1 MNTFLNSVIMK
12 QIASLF
18 LIVTLFYNAMG
29 YYLIFAYYKE
39 LAWVSSMEKIHD
51 SEFQILKLNASL
63 YSFVEDTDFEYVNEN
78 VVVNTKS
85 YHIFKKRIKDNVLSL
100 YYLRNS
106 HHESIDQDFIN
117 IVDNQLFN
125 TSSSK
130 ESPVKKL
137 LKSFLQDYVASSE
150 FCYTVLPETNRIT
163 LAFTNF
169 PEEIL
174 LSGHPTL
181 SYTPPDLV

>member
-1 MNTFLNSVIMK
+1 
-12 QIASLF
+12 
-18 LIVTLFYNAMG
+18 MG
-29 YYLIFAYYKE
+29 YYLICAYQE
-39 LAWVSSMEKIHD
+39 EQSWVSSMEKIHD

-63 YSFVEDTDFEYVNEN
+63 YSFVEDTDFEYVNKN
-78 VVVNTKS
+78 VVVNNKT

-106 HHESIDQDFIN
+106 HHESINQDLKD

-137 LKSFLQDYVASSE
+137 LKSILQDYVASSE
-150 FCYTVLPETNRIT
+150 FCYSFSTKKNRTT
-163 LAFTNF
+163 LSFTNF
-169 PEEIL
+169 PKETL

>member
-1 MNTFLNSVIMK
+1 MK

-18 LIVTLFYNAMG
+18 LLLTLFYNAIG
-29 YYLIFAYYKE
+29 YYLIFAYHKE
-39 LAWVSSMEKIHD
+39 QAWVSSVEKRHD

-63 YSFVEDTDFEYVNEN
+63 YSFVEDTDFEYVNQN
-78 VVVNTKS
+78 VVVNNKS
-85 YHIFKKRIKDNVLSL
+85 YHIFKKRIKDNILSL

-106 HHESIDQDFIN
+106 HHELIDQDIKD

-137 LKSFLQDYVASSE
+137 LKSFLKDYVANAEYNCSFSTKKNRNTVA
-150 FCYTVLPETNRIT
+150 YTK
-163 LAFTNF
+163 F
-169 PEEIL
+169 PEESL
-174 LSGHPTL
+174 LSGYPTV